1 MSAHTPGPWTWVK
14 NKHANCW
21 ALEDQRGIAIVDDG
35 SAGDEYGRTID
46 PEGGEEDRANARLI
60 ASAPRLLHAL
70 KKCMAQLE
78 ILLPSSGVTHD
89 ERQAII
95 DGNNAIAEAEGKQ

>member
-1 MSAHTPGPWTWVK
+1 MSAHTPGPWTK
-14 NKHANCW
+14 KGTQIRKG
-21 ALEDQRGIAIVDDG
+21 DFYIASSRQSG
-35 SAGDEYGRTID
+35 LP
-46 PEGGEEDRANARLI
+46 PEEAAANARLI
-60 ASAPRLLHAL
+60 ASAPSLLHAL

-95 DGNNAIAEAEGKQ
+95 DGKNAIAEAEGDK